1 LKTLASLMDTSLAK
15 YAGQL
20 IATSGMQL
28 AHPFAE
34 AFPKPDTM
42 TRFPWLESGKT
53 VGLWYSSKMM

>member
-1 LKTLASLMDTSLAK
+1 MDTSLAK